1 MAQHNNPLE
10 REPQQGGT
18 VPDPQTNPGATSL
31 GEDAGM
37 VAAPAPTAQQG
48 EPGAE
53 ANGRDAQRSAAIE
66 QAEQDDGLLP
76 PPVAHR
82 PDTVVRAVSPEAR
95 LAMERGDAFRNEA
108 SFTKGHNAPTLDRS
122 RMPYTTE
129 DLDEHLHSAPR
140 GIFPDTPGGAGARP
154 LSAQRTVFIDEVA
167 RLGHFPSRQEAEKWT
182 RAVFNA
188 LRHRAVE
195 CDAAMA
201 SELAGLVRVGEAP
214 EVQIEE
220 MMWSGDFVER
230 FCRMVTLL
238 QTWNRRAFYEQIA
251 EEAGETR
258 DDPWID
264 AAVYAFFG
272 ALKRMLGPD
281 ADRAVGHLGEWQ
293 AIWERA

>member
-1 MAQHNNPLE
+1 MAQHKNPLE
-10 REPQQGGT
+10 RDPQQGGT
-18 VPDPQTNPGATSL
+18 VPDPQTNPGATSI
-31 GEDAGM
+31 GADAG
-37 VAAPAPTAQQG
+37 VFPDTPPTARVA
-48 EPGAE
+48 PSDE
-53 ANGRDAQRSAAIE
+53 ASGRDEQRSATIE

-76 PPVAHR
+76 PPVAYR

-95 LAMERGDAFRNEA
+95 LEMERGNAFRNIA
-108 SFTKGHNAPTLDRS
+108 GFTKGHNAPTLDRS
-122 RMPYTTE
+122 RMPYSTE
-129 DLDEHLHSAPR
+129 DLDEHLRTAPR
-140 GIFPDTPGGAGARP
+140 GIFPNTPGGAGARP
-154 LSAQRTVFIDEVA
+154 LSAQRNVFIDEVA

-188 LRHRAVE
+188 LRQRAVE
-195 CDAAMA
+195 CDAAIA
-201 SELAGLVRVGEAP
+201 SELASLVRVGEAP

-230 FCRMVTLL
+230 FCRMATLL

-258 DDPWID
+258 DDPWVE

-281 ADRAVGHLGEWQ
+281 ADRAVGSLGEVQ
-293 AIWERA
+293 EVWERA